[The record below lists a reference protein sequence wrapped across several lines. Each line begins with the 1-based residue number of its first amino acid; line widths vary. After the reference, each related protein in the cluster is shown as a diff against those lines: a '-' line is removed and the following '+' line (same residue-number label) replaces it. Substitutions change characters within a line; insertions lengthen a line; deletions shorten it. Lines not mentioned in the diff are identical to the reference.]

1 MTEPETALRRLP
13 KKFRIRRN
21 KHPSACVYSIMSN
34 KRQPFDVLAQL
45 SSLRRYA
52 RSLVRH
58 PDDAEDLVHDAL
70 VRAFERKATFRTGGN
85 LRNWLL
91 SIMHNTH
98 IDRLRR
104 AKSLDRRHDD
114 AAYLIDTVE
123 QADPNHSIRLK
134 QLRDAFHGLPDEQRD
149 ALHLVAIEGL
159 SYQEAANALS
169 IPVGTL
175 MSRISRAREKLR
187 DFEEGRRSANPTHL
201 KIIGGGRD
209 ETR

>member
-1 MTEPETALRRLP
+1 
-13 KKFRIRRN
+13 
-21 KHPSACVYSIMSN
+21 MSS

-70 VRAFERKATFRTGGN
+70 VRAYERKATFRTGGN

-91 SIMHNTH
+91 SIVHNTH

-114 AAYLIDTVE
+114 AAYLTDTVE
-123 QADPNHSIRLK
+123 QGDPHHSIRLR
-134 QLRDAFHGLPDEQRD
+134 QLREAFHALPDEQRD

-159 SYQEAANALS
+159 SYQDAASALS

-187 DFEEGRRSANPTHL
+187 AFEEGRRDVTASHL
-201 KIIGGGRD
+201 KIIEGGRD